1 MNSKDQE
8 LFAVSVVVPILNEA
22 GNIALLVE
30 ALARVF
36 QEQELSW
43 EGVLVD
49 DGSSDESW
57 EELEL
62 LAKKY
67 GNLTILRFTRNF
79 GKEAAIYAG
88 LIHAQA
94 PATLVMDSDLQ
105 HPPEL
110 IKQMWDKW
118 EMGAVDVVSA
128 VKAKRQKESLSRSLG
143 AKLFYWVFRKAAR
156 IDLEASTDFKLISTR
171 VRDTYLAL
179 PEKQRFFRGLTNW
192 FGFPEKTVAFVP
204 PKRQSVESSKWKIRS
219 LYQYAL
225 SSLVSFS
232 SLPIRVMGWMGA
244 GTLVFA
250 VIFGIQTLYMKF
262 SGQAVEG
269 FTTVI
274 LVLLFIGS
282 ILMMGLAIV
291 GAYVSE
297 IYHQVRERP
306 AFIIQEAKFC
316 KNHFQKEHTD
326 H

>member
-8 LFAVSVVVPILNEA
+8 SFAVSVVVPIFNEA
-22 GNIALLVE
+22 ENIALLVDT
-30 ALARVF
+30 LIRVF

-43 EGVLVD
+43 EGVFID

-62 LAKKY
+62 LVKKY
-67 GNLTILRFTRNF
+67 RNLTILRFTRNF

-94 PATLVMDSDLQ
+94 PVTLVMDSDLQ

-110 IKQMWDKW
+110 IKQMWHKW
-118 EMGAVDVVSA
+118 EEGAVDVVSA
-128 VKAKRQKESLSRSLG
+128 VKTKRQKESLSRSLG

-171 VRDTYLAL
+171 VRETYLAL

-192 FGFPEKTVAFVP
+192 FGFPETTVAFVP
-204 PKRQSVESSKWKIRS
+204 PQRQSVEPSKWKIRS

-232 SLPIRVMGWMGA
+232 SLPIRVMGWLGA

-250 VIFGIQTLYMKF
+250 VILGIQTLYMKF
-262 SGQAVEG
+262 SGQAVVG
-269 FTTVI
+269 FTTVV

-282 ILMMGLAIV
+282 ILMIGLAII

-306 AFIIQEAKFC
+306 AFIIQEARLRED
-316 KNHFQKEHTD
+316 HRQKVY
-326 H
+326 